1 MWNVR
6 ATKGDH
12 KWEVTFYRIHHAPR
26 HSERAWWEAKN
37 WDFTTYAQ
45 LLILFAIANFLLT
58 LFYIHVIFT
67 VSVCSTIPLNFMGTA
82 NFRVPQFC
90 AMPSQLWGITQNW
103 GHRNLF
109 LVFADSALQNA
120 DGKTS
125 QPVLI
130 WTPASSSAIADKP
143 RDAFVQYPVAQLT

>member
-12 KWEVTFYRIHHAPR
+12 KWDVTFCRIHHAPDTR
-26 HSERAWWEAKN
+26 SGPDGRQNLGFHNVCSIAHIVCDSKLLVNVVLHSC
-37 WDFTTYAQ
+37 
-45 LLILFAIANFLLT
+45 
-58 LFYIHVIFT
+58 YIHSF
-67 VSVCSTIPLNFMGTA
+67 SVFHYPLNIMGTA

-90 AMPSQLWGITQNW
+90 AMPSQLSGITQNW

-109 LVFADSALQNA
+109 PVFADSALQNA